1 MAMPKAS
8 SAARQIDP
16 ERSDHLD
23 QSRFSP
29 QNRRRLSAPGVR
41 AFLAIADLWG
51 LDEEQRLLILGC
63 PARSTFYKWAKIARE
78 HGEMTLDVDTLTRIS
93 AVLGIHQALG
103 ILHPSE
109 KESVAWLKT
118 PHGATV
124 FGGRPPLAL
133 VTSGTQDGLMTV
145 RRFLDAARGGIYME
159 PVEAL
164 DRNFVPYRDEDLV
177 IS

>member
-1 MAMPKAS
+1 MPNAS
-8 SAARQIDP
+8 CAARQPDP

-29 QNRRRLSAPGVR
+29 QNRRRLSAPGMR

-51 LDEEQRLLILGC
+51 LDEEQRLLILGF

-109 KESVAWLKT
+109 KEGVAWLKT

-124 FGGRPPLAL
+124 FGGRTPLAL

-145 RRFLDAARGGIYME
+145 RRFLDAVRGGIYME
-159 PVEAL
+159 PFGGL

>member
-1 MAMPKAS
+1 MPKAS
-8 SAARQIDP
+8 PAAREPMSRGPD
-16 ERSDHLD
+16 RLD

-29 QNRRRLSAPGVR
+29 QNRRRLSAPGMR
-41 AFLAIADLWG
+41 TFLAIADLWG
-51 LDEEQRLLILGC
+51 LDEGQRLLILGC
-63 PARSTFYKWAKIARE
+63 PARSTFHKWAKTARE

-109 KESVAWLKT
+109 KEGVAWLKT
-118 PHGATV
+118 PHRATV
-124 FGGRPPLAL
+124 FGGRPPLDL

-145 RRFLDAARGGIYME
+145 RRFLDAARGGVYME
-159 PVEAL
+159 PIERL

>member
-1 MAMPKAS
+1 MPNAS
-8 SAARQIDP
+8 CAARQPDP

-29 QNRRRLSAPGVR
+29 QNRRRLSAPGMR

-63 PARSTFYKWAKIARE
+63 PTRSTFYRWAKIARE

-103 ILHPSE
+103 ILHLSE
-109 KESVAWLKT
+109 KEGVAWLKT

-145 RRFLDAARGGIYME
+145 RRFLDAVRGGIYME
-159 PVEAL
+159 PFGGL
-164 DRNFVPYRDEDLV
+164 DRNFVPCL
-177 IS
+177 SG